1 MIEGKILHAIITEN
15 KELALKVFNE
25 NTDECSKILL
35 QSRLKNI
42 FFRLIHEHKSNNFEG
57 INEYLEKQ
65 QIKQIIQ
72 LKTAATLSRDF
83 RNIGLNHVLR
93 FIFI

>member
-42 FFRLIHEHKSNNFEG
+42 FL
-57 INEYLEKQ
+57 
-65 QIKQIIQ
+65 
-72 LKTAATLSRDF
+72 D
-83 RNIGLNHVLR
+83 
-93 FIFI
+93 